1 MLRDPVIH
9 PAAGER
15 SEIRHFRTRQGKLT
29 GKNNDFTEQVPVW
42 IAIRVRDL
50 TWRDRLVYP
59 YKPLVERQKNE
70 SFGG

>member
-15 SEIRHFRTRQGKLT
+15 SEIRHFRTRQRKLT

-59 YKPLVERQKNE
+59 
-70 SFGG
+70 